1 MGIGWWHSLSRLCT
15 TNHACLGTG
24 WKACATNVKELFTTV
39 KRCRPETPLS
49 SEWDLI
55 KALSREFGPAPPGV
69 ILGIGDDCAAI
80 EIPGPEYLLWTV
92 DTLVE
97 GVHFDLAYTSLSQL
111 GWKSLAVNLSDIAAM
126 GGDPGPALLS
136 LGWPPDRDRSLALEF
151 AAGLAQA
158 AREYGVA
165 VIGGDTVASPEGLI
179 VTVTLTGRVPAA
191 QMLRRAGARVGDLI
205 FVTGPLGEAAA
216 GLEILRRGLD
226 LPPNLKDA
234 LTEAQLRPQ
243 PHLRAGRLLA
253 QEGLAT
259 ALIDTSDGIAT
270 DLYHICRASGVGAR
284 IPAAAVPVS
293 PRVQAAAP
301 HLSRDPLNLAL
312 TGGEDYLLL
321 FTCPPSL
328 AGRLPAAFSRA
339 GLAAPLPLGRIVSGD
354 RVILE
359 TSGGEVDIS
368 GQGYDHFRLDLS
380 TDAQ

>member
-1 MGIGWWHSLSRLCT
+1 MPPPDTLT
-15 TNHACLGTG
+15 
-24 WKACATNVKELFTTV
+24 
-39 KRCRPETPLS
+39 

-55 KALSREFGPAPPGV
+55 NALSREFGPAPAGV

-80 EIPGPEYLLWTV
+80 EIPGPDYLLWTV

-111 GWKSLAVNLSDIAAM
+111 GWKSLTVNLSDIAAM

-136 LGWPPDRDRSLALEF
+136 LGWPPDRDRRVALAF

-165 VIGGDTVASPEGLI
+165 VIGGDTVASPGGLI

-191 QMLRRAGARVGDLI
+191 QMLRRAGAGIGDLI

-216 GLEILRRGLD
+216 GLEILRQGLE
-226 LPPNLKDA
+226 LPPDLKEA
-234 LTEAQLRPQ
+234 LTEAQLRPR

-293 PRVQAAAP
+293 PRVTAAAP
-301 HLSRDPLNLAL
+301 HLGRDPLDLAL

-321 FTCPPSL
+321 FTARRRWPSACPHPSPGPGWRRPCPW
-328 AGRLPAAFSRA
+328 AASSPGTGSSWQHRRARWISPAKATTISALTLKAMHSNMTTRGSCSLHAPSTGGTRSAQEQGWRTRSPGLRA
-339 GLAAPLPLGRIVSGD
+339 QS
-354 RVILE
+354 
-359 TSGGEVDIS
+359 
-368 GQGYDHFRLDLS
+368 
-380 TDAQ
+380 

>member
-1 MGIGWWHSLSRLCT
+1 MP
-15 TNHACLGTG
+15 
-24 WKACATNVKELFTTV
+24 
-39 KRCRPETPLS
+39 PEDTLT

-55 KALSREFGPAPPGV
+55 TALSREFGPAPPGV

-80 EIPGPEYLLWTV
+80 EIPGPDYLLWTV

-97 GVHFDLAYTSLSQL
+97 GVHFDLAYTSLAQL

-136 LGWPPDRDRSLALEF
+136 LGWPPDRDRRGALSF

-165 VIGGDTVASPEGLI
+165 VIGGDTVSSPEGLI

-191 QMLRRAGARVGDLI
+191 QMLRRAGAGVGDLI

-216 GLEILRRGLD
+216 GLKILRHGLD
-226 LPPNLKDA
+226 LPRELQEG
-234 LTEAQLRPQ
+234 LTEAHLRPRPQ
-243 PHLRAGRLLA
+243 LRAGRLLA
-253 QEGLAT
+253 QAGLAT

-284 IPAAAVPVS
+284 LPAAAVPVS
-293 PRVQAAAP
+293 PRVTAAAP
-301 HLSRDPLNLAL
+301 HLGRDPLDLAL

-321 FTCPPSL
+321 FTATPEV
-328 AGRLPAAFSRA
+328 ARRLPESFSRA
-339 GLAAPLPLGRIVSGD
+339 GLAAPLPLGRIVEGD

-359 TSGGEVDIS
+359 TSAGEVDIS
-368 GQGYDHFRLDLS
+368 GQGYDHFRLDLA

>member
-1 MGIGWWHSLSRLCT
+1 
-15 TNHACLGTG
+15 
-24 WKACATNVKELFTTV
+24 
-39 KRCRPETPLS
+39 
-49 SEWDLI
+49 
-55 KALSREFGPAPPGV
+55 
-69 ILGIGDDCAAI
+69 
-80 EIPGPEYLLWTV
+80 
-92 DTLVE
+92 
-97 GVHFDLAYTSLSQL
+97 
-111 GWKSLAVNLSDIAAM
+111 M

-191 QMLRRAGARVGDLI
+191 QMQRRAGARVGDLI
-205 FVTGPLGEAAA
+205 FVTGPLGEAAS

-226 LPPNLKDA
+226 LPSNLKDA
-234 LTEAQLRPQ
+234 LIEAQLRPQ

-270 DLYHICRASGVGAR
+270 DLYHICRAGGVGAR

-293 PRVQAAAP
+293 PRVRAAAP
-301 HLSRDPLNLAL
+301 HLSRDPLDLAL

-359 TSGGEVDIS
+359 TSEGKEDIS

>member
-1 MGIGWWHSLSRLCT
+1 
-15 TNHACLGTG
+15 
-24 WKACATNVKELFTTV
+24 
-39 KRCRPETPLS
+39 
-49 SEWDLI
+49 
-55 KALSREFGPAPPGV
+55 
-69 ILGIGDDCAAI
+69 
-80 EIPGPEYLLWTV
+80 V

-205 FVTGPLGEAAA
+205 FVTGALGEAAS

-270 DLYHICRASGVGAR
+270 DLYHICRAGGVGAR

-301 HLSRDPLNLAL
+301 HLSRAPLDLAL

-339 GLAAPLPLGRIVSGD
+339 GLAAPLPLGRIVRGD

-380 TDAQ
+380 TDA